1 MSPRLGFL
9 RCAPALLGAFS
20 LSLLAASCRE
30 KDGVADWGQKDA
42 PPSAELPTFT
52 APPKGKSTQEQGAA
66 QVRFV
71 SYNLQNWLRQDR
83 QVDGRMAKGAPK
95 PMKEREAIV
104 RLLVEARP
112 DVLGVSEIGTADD
125 VRDLQRMLERA
136 GHPMAHFHLNHGVDP
151 IRGLALLSRYPLGA
165 TVRRDSL
172 NYRSKGREYGMQ
184 RGILDATVATPA
196 GEFRFLGVHLKS
208 KRETDEGDQA
218 DMRLN
223 EAHLLRREIDA
234 ILRGNPQARLVLYGD
249 LNDSRQSPVVRTV
262 HGRGKNPES
271 LLMVA
276 LKDSRGE
283 YWTHHWAFQDIYS
296 RIDYVMVSQALRGEV
311 VWDRCAIL
319 DGADVARASDHRP
332 LLVVL
337 R

>member
-1 MSPRLGFL
+1 MSSRASF
-9 RCAPALLGAFS
+9 RHRAPALLGA
-20 LSLLAASCRE
+20 LGLVLWAGSCRQ
-30 KDGVADWGQKDA
+30 KDRVADWSEPN
-42 PPSAELPTFT
+42 PPAAVVPPVSPV
-52 APPKGKSTQEQGAA
+52 PPKAA
-66 QVRFV
+66 VREEGVPQVRFV
-71 SYNLQNWLRQDR
+71 SYNLENWLTLDR
-83 QVDGRMAKGAPK
+83 EIGGRMAKSAPK

-104 RLLVEARP
+104 RVLADARP
-112 DVLGVSEIGTADD
+112 DLLGVSEIGSADD
-125 VRDLQRMLERA
+125 VRDLQRLLERA

-151 IRGLALLSRYPLGA
+151 TRGLALLSRYPIGT

-172 NYRSKGREYGMQ
+172 TYRSQGREHGMQ

-234 ILRGNPQARLVLYGD
+234 ILRDNPQARLVVYGD

-262 HGRGKNPES
+262 HGRGKHREA
-271 LLMVA
+271 LMMIA
-276 LKDSRGE
+276 LKDSRGH

-319 DGADVARASDHRP
+319 DGEDVARASDHRP

>member
-1 MSPRLGFL
+1 MSL
-9 RCAPALLGAFS
+9 RAIFSRRAPALLGAFS
-20 LSLLAASCRE
+20 LPLLASACRE
-30 KDGVADWGQKDA
+30 KDRVADWAEKDS
-42 PPSAELPTFT
+42 PPPVVLAAST
-52 APPKGKSTQEQGAA
+52 ARPEAKTVPDQGAA

-71 SYNLQNWLRQDR
+71 SYNLQNWLTQDR
-83 QVDGRMAKGAPK
+83 EVDGRLAKGAPK
-95 PMKEREAIV
+95 PLKEREAIV
-104 RLLVEARP
+104 RLLAEARP
-112 DVLGVSEIGTADD
+112 DLLGVSEIGTADD
-125 VRDLQRMLERA
+125 VRDLQRLLERA
-136 GHPMAHFHLNHGVDP
+136 GHPMEHFHLNHGVDP
-151 IRGLALLSRYPLGA
+151 IRGLALLSRYPIGA

-172 NYRSKGREYGMQ
+172 NYRSQGREHGMQ

-208 KRETDEGDQA
+208 KRETDEGDQG

-234 ILRGNPQARLVLYGD
+234 ILRGNPQARLVVYGD

-262 HGRGKNPES
+262 HGRGKHREA
-271 LLMVA
+271 LMMIA
-276 LKDSRGE
+276 LKDSRGH

-319 DGADVARASDHRP
+319 DGAEVARASDHRP
-332 LLVVL
+332 LLVVF